1 MDTIRRVQ
9 RLLRLD
15 LDALNEAAA
24 DTHATLPSIAVAI
37 GSMALLGTGG
47 WLWWLRSG
55 LGDARGVFLSSAV
68 FGTVF
73 GLALWLAWLLVAYTL
88 VSRLTGRAPRIDAL
102 ARTCGLA
109 ALPLSLGM
117 LMAIPVISF
126 AAGLFAIA
134 AWVALTQLAIERA
147 TGAPTGAA
155 LVANLAGFAVWVGV
169 MSVLSNAQQQ
179 LAPGPFLAESVWEA
193 ITAFDA
199 AHAVISGS

>member
-15 LDALNEAAA
+15 LGALDDAAA
-24 DTHATLPSIAVAI
+24 DVHATVPSVLVAVL
-37 GSMALLGTGG
+37 SMALLGLGG

-55 LGDARGVFLSSAV
+55 LGDARGVLLSSAV

-73 GLALWLAWLLVAYTL
+73 SLALWLAWLLIAYTL
-88 VSRLTGRAPRIDAL
+88 LARTATRPPRIDAL

-109 ALPLSLGM
+109 TLPLALGL
-117 LMAIPVISF
+117 LMVIPVVSF
-126 AAGLFAIA
+126 AVGVFALV

-147 TGAPTGAA
+147 TAAPTSAA
-155 LVANLAGFAVWVGV
+155 LLANLAGFAVWAAV
-169 MSVLSNAQQQ
+169 MSILSSAQQQ

-193 ITAFDA
+193 IAAFDA
-199 AHAVISGS
+199 AQAVIGG